1 MRMSDKLRH
10 IVKYWDGG
18 DCKVDLTH
26 KDEVT
31 LEQVAD
37 LLDVY
42 YIQCTAAMKAQSL
55 GLCKICIKYAL
66 EEDV

>member
-1 MRMSDKLRH
+1 MRMSDKLRR
-10 IVKYWDGG
+10 IFLYP
-18 DCKVDLTH
+18 CYTNA
-26 KDEVT
+26 KDIT
-31 LEQVAD
+31 TIEQAAD

-55 GLCKICIKYAL
+55 GLCKKSIKCAL